1 MHMLAFTM
9 NYNGMDEIEP
19 LKEGLEEWM
28 SHIEIDKEKYAV
40 DVMPGTYPG
49 PIIGRLRVKYDD
61 KTLFYINF
69 FRLYGRSP
77 EGKKT
82 INGMITVRRRND
94 AEELTAPGEKLT
106 INVDDHLNANYL
118 DKHGNIAQIL
128 QDILPIRDD
137 NEVDKIVKT
146 LDIKPTD
153 IKMDTYNKRYVVD
166 VPIPELKWTQESTP
180 TYFYKYMTLS
190 AFFETMKNKS
200 FRMHSITSQSD
211 TTESFYLGDFMCDEY
226 EDEMKRFKGM
236 LNQKNIL
243 ISSFTEEYD
252 DAYMWDNYADNGKG
266 VCLGFHMIGENKL
279 RQIQYLDQS
288 KSNLSKYRNAVQKLK
303 EDGIHIHFSAIDDAH
318 RFVKDIN
325 YKDEHEWRLIKEFNT
340 DVDFALY
347 KDKIVCY
354 HDFGFDGRFLESLG
368 LQLVSI
374 TVGSNQPAGTSNFAF
389 IVEMAHRAFDK
400 DVIINRAC

>member
-9 NYNGMDEIEP
+9 NFNGMDEIEP

-106 INVDDHLNANYL
+106 INVNDHLNANYL

-166 VPIPELKWTQESTP
+166 VPIP
-180 TYFYKYMTLS
+180 
-190 AFFETMKNKS
+190 
-200 FRMHSITSQSD
+200 
-211 TTESFYLGDFMCDEY
+211 
-226 EDEMKRFKGM
+226 
-236 LNQKNIL
+236 
-243 ISSFTEEYD
+243 
-252 DAYMWDNYADNGKG
+252 
-266 VCLGFHMIGENKL
+266 
-279 RQIQYLDQS
+279 
-288 KSNLSKYRNAVQKLK
+288 
-303 EDGIHIHFSAIDDAH
+303 
-318 RFVKDIN
+318 
-325 YKDEHEWRLIKEFNT
+325 
-340 DVDFALY
+340 
-347 KDKIVCY
+347 
-354 HDFGFDGRFLESLG
+354 
-368 LQLVSI
+368 
-374 TVGSNQPAGTSNFAF
+374 
-389 IVEMAHRAFDK
+389 
-400 DVIINRAC
+400 